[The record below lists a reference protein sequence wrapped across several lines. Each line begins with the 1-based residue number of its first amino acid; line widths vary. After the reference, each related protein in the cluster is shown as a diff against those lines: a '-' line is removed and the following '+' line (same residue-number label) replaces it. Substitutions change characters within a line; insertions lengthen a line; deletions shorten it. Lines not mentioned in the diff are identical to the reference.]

1 MVAITQLSLWISALV
16 VLSCQALLVT
26 YIVESETFCEINST
40 EIDKVSKSVSEFLD
54 DVSTSAKQMNLTND
68 FIPVCTLNKVEINN
82 STDLIGKKQP
92 LVHMNINV
100 CSSNIQK
107 LKEGSLIAT
116 QITLNMCY
124 TNVLYF
130 KAFKTI

>member
-1 MVAITQLSLWISALV
+1 MVAITQLSLWISALAV
-16 VLSCQALLVT
+16 FSCEALLVK

-40 EIDKVSKSVSEFLD
+40 EIDKVSKSMSEFLD

-92 LVHMNINV
+92 LVHMNINF

-107 LKEGSLIAT
+107 LKK
-116 QITLNMCY
+116 
-124 TNVLYF
+124 VL
-130 KAFKTI
+130 

>member
-1 MVAITQLSLWISALV
+1 MVAITQLSLWISALAV
-16 VLSCQALLVT
+16 FSCQALLVN
-26 YIVESETFCEINST
+26 YIVESEKFCEINST
-40 EIDKVSKSVSEFLD
+40 EIDKVSKSMSEFLD

-92 LVHMNINV
+92 LVHININV

-107 LKEGSLIAT
+107 LKK
-116 QITLNMCY
+116 
-124 TNVLYF
+124 VL
-130 KAFKTI
+130 